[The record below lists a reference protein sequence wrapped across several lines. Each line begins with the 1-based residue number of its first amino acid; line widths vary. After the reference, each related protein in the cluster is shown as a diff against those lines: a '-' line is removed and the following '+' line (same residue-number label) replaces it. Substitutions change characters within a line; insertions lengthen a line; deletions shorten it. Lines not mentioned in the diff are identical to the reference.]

1 MFLNILTAIK
11 VQNRN
16 ILGYEKLSTVMHQI
30 IQEICILLIKNCLLK
45 DYIVGETT
53 HDYRIRQIHL

>member
-30 IQEICILLIKNCLLK
+30 IQEICILLIK
-45 DYIVGETT
+45 IV
-53 HDYRIRQIHL
+53 Y